1 MSVLVTSSPAAAVAF
16 PAIAVAAC
24 LHDEL
29 VEAVK
34 AEAGIKGL
42 TLPTS
47 PAQLAK
53 ANVPIDSLVVVA
65 VLCAVEPILGFELP
79 EHVVRTGGYPSI
91 ESALG
96 HLLPR
101 IEGQWRKKNGSQP

>member
-1 MSVLVTSSPAAAVAF
+1 MMVLLSAPLVVAF
-16 PAIAVAAC
+16 PATAVAAC

-29 VEAVK
+29 AEAVK
-34 AEAGIKGL
+34 IEAALKGL

-47 PAQLAK
+47 PVDLAK
-53 ANVPIDSLVVVA
+53 APVSIDSLVA
-65 VLCAVEPILGFELP
+65 VSILSAVEPIVGFELP
-79 EHVVRTGGYPSI
+79 DHLVRTGGYSSI

-101 IEGQWRKKNGSQP
+101 IEAQWKKKNGGQS

>member
-1 MSVLVTSSPAAAVAF
+1 MTDVINTPLIVAF

-29 VEAVK
+29 AEAVK
-34 AEAGIKGL
+34 VEGSLKGI
-42 TLPTS
+42 TLPS
-47 PAQLAK
+47 APADLAK
-53 ANVPIDSLVVVA
+53 ASVPIDSLVA
-65 VLCAVEPILGFELP
+65 VSILSAVEPILGFELP
-79 EHVVRTGGYPSI
+79 DHLVRTGGYNSI

-101 IEGQWRKKNGSQP
+101 IEQQWKKKNGS